1 MGIVIQESD
10 SDEPRNRANSAPYT
24 KRNDPYVKNGM
35 PGIII
40 IRGSHNHPLNSP
52 SAMKHLTTPTSIRD
66 EFFEYFSLGM
76 NIASASQYHENKILF
91 EDRNGE
97 TEKNSLDDETL
108 LGNAQMNP
116 TKRAVQYWYMLWRN
130 SSFGPRDGS
139 DLLPVLD
146 KRIAMYA
153 ADDIII
159 KYETDP
165 FALIIVTPIMQRI
178 HQCDFSRK
186 ILFIDTTSCCDH
198 ENYAITFL
206 LSATPCGAVPCGVI
220 ITKDQT
226 MNSFENAFKI
236 LQQAIVEKLGSSFFN
251 QNYANVIMTDNCAA
265 EIGAAKA
272 IWPDSVLLLCIFHVL
287 QYVLRWLQ
295 DANHKIE
302 KAHQGDLMSTFQTI
316 LYSTDIKEADDAYES
331 AMAIGSSYPGWQS
344 YLQDQYAMK
353 EKWCLA
359 YRVGLTA
366 HHTNNFAE
374 ISIRLFKE
382 NVLDRVKAYNL
393 VALLDFIVTTMEV
406 FYKRKLREF
415 YNSRD
420 RRKHLYLQ
428 EIFRRA
434 EYIQREDIVKI
445 NEHTYEVPSQ
455 NIAGTIYT
463 VDSEKATCNCKGGVM
478 GKLCKHIAAVY
489 QFYDVKN
496 SIFPSITIEGR
507 RQMAFVALGEKMPS
521 IDYFL
526 PLHVSTMTEKE
537 RRLRDNLNSNV
548 IEISAVNVLETENE
562 LRDNIVNLDHAEMA
576 SVNSAVEENANLE
589 KANDVEDEEYNF
601 ADLLDLLHQLN
612 GKFGLADM
620 SQQGVKKFI
629 CRLRKIRSSGQ
640 WVSFLHTA
648 AKSVPLRRALGARIK
663 VQPTAIQRRKNR
675 NNRQPAAV
683 NRRHRIAPKK
693 NDKKHSISLRM
704 YV

>member
-478 GKLCKHIAAVY
+478 
-489 QFYDVKN
+489 
-496 SIFPSITIEGR
+496 
-507 RQMAFVALGEKMPS
+507 
-521 IDYFL
+521 
-526 PLHVSTMTEKE
+526 
-537 RRLRDNLNSNV
+537 
-548 IEISAVNVLETENE
+548 ETENE